1 MDKINDVEKYVASM
15 STTLLDKC
23 WWLDKISPDVDTVID
38 FGCAQADLAVLIDR
52 IVPGKFHYIGVDNS
66 EEMRSRANE
75 NLAAH
80 HPRPCQAR
88 VVSDISEAFE
98 MCEPSKTV
106 LVLNS
111 VLHEVF
117 SYCEEREIWRLMI
130 KFIDSGVKYIA
141 IRDMTIPRYH
151 DLSPVSDHVLEARNA
166 VMKSKYAELFDKYWD
181 IHQDY
186 VNVGFDD
193 DTDPTVE
200 FLLKYRYQENWERES
215 RETYCWNI
223 RGKIT
228 EFGFYD
234 KYERYIDKAFYI
246 PFIRD
251 RIKEDFGFDYNVDT
265 HVKLLLRLK

>member
-1 MDKINDVEKYVASM
+1 MDKITDVEKYVASM

-66 EEMRSRANE
+66 EEMRSKANE
-75 NLAAH
+75 NLSAH

-117 SYCEEREIWRLMI
+117 SYLPTYEVWRLMI
-130 KFIDSGVKYIA
+130 KFAESGVKYIA
-141 IRDMTIPRYH
+141 IRDMH
-151 DLSPVSDHVLEARNA
+151 AVSNYYSEELIKARNA
-166 VMKSKYAELFDKYWD
+166 VMDSAYADLFKNYRRTYDKCGLGESDWWSSD
-181 IHQDY
+181 PI
-186 VNVGFDD
+186 
-193 DTDPTVE
+193 TD
-200 FLLKYRYQENWERES
+200 FILKYRYQENWERES
-215 RETYCWNI
+215 KETYCWDISGRIN
-223 RGKIT
+223 GY
-228 EFGFYD
+228 GFDLKYD
-234 KYERYIDKAFYI
+234 RYFEERFYI

-251 RIKEDFGFDYNVDT
+251 RIKEDFGIDYNAPT
-265 HVKLLLRLK
+265 HIKLLLRLK

>member
-117 SYCEEREIWRLMI
+117 SYLSTYEVWRLMI
-130 KFIDSGVKYIA
+130 KFAESGAKYIA
-141 IRDMTIPRYH
+141 IRDMHAVPSYYSEELIK
-151 DLSPVSDHVLEARNA
+151 ARNA
-166 VMKSKYAELFDKYWD
+166 VMDSAYADLFKNYRRTYNKCGLGESDWWSNEPVAD
-181 IHQDY
+181 FI
-186 VNVGFDD
+186 
-193 DTDPTVE
+193 
-200 FLLKYRYQENWERES
+200 LKYRYQENWERES
-215 RETYCWNI
+215 KETYCWDI
-223 RGKIT
+223 SGRIDGY
-228 EFGFYD
+228 GFDLKYD
-234 KYERYIDKAFYI
+234 RYFEERFYI

-251 RIKEDFGFDYNVDT
+251 RIKEDFGIDYNVPT
-265 HVKLLLRLK
+265 HIKLLLRLK